1 MRRRPMPP
9 PAPRKGR
16 TAASAGW
23 WGEAPRARPAS
34 DRRARL
40 PLLPAHVPAV
50 EAVVGGDGLVAGV
63 LDDDHVSDD
72 RVVVEPGARRARVV
86 RALGVGQTHAAVA
99 GVDAAEDGLGAPVV
113 AVDEG

>member
-23 WGEAPRARPAS
+23 WSGTPPARPAS

-50 EAVVGGDGLVAGV
+50 EAVVRGDGLVTGV
-63 LDDDHVSDD
+63 LDDDHVTDD
-72 RVVVEPGARRARVV
+72 RVVVEPGARHVRVV
-86 RALGVGQTHAAVA
+86 RPLGVLQAHAAVA
-99 GVDAAEDGLGAPVV
+99 GVDAAEDGLG
-113 AVDEG
+113 